1 MKYKVLAVAVL
12 AVIIYSCASKSS
24 APTAEV
30 KKEEPAQVAAET
42 TPAVASGPTMMTAE
56 LLEGKSLYENNC
68 AGCHRLYKSNEFT
81 AEEWKPIVRRMAKKS
96 DLNEIQELKIY
107 NYITMK

>member
-1 MKYKVLAVAVL
+1 MKYKLLATAAL
-12 AVIIYSCASKSS
+12 AAIIYSCASKSN
-24 APTAEV
+24 APTAEI
-30 KKEEPAQVAAET
+30 KKEEPVPVAAET
-42 TPAVASGPTMMTAE
+42 APTVASGPAMMTPE

-81 AEEWKPIVRRMAKKS
+81 TEEWGPIVKRMAKKS
-96 DLNEIQELKIY
+96 DLNEIQEKKIY